1 LLARTNYHGTNSI
14 TRVPQLSQLA
24 NIKSLSE
31 PITRCCHPLI
41 VDGAAAAALLSHL
54 CCSACVRHN

>member
-1 LLARTNYHGTNSI
+1 M

-24 NIKSLSE
+24 IIKSLSE

-41 VDGAAAAALLSHL
+41 VDSAAAAALQCL
-54 CCSACVRHN
+54 CAP